1 MNSKHL
7 VVLVTTPTSE
17 VAQEIANKLVSD
29 KLAACVNILPEIMS
43 IYTWDGEICE
53 DSEILLII
61 KTRADLFE
69 ALSAQVQTLHP
80 YEVPEVIALPITTG
94 SEKYL
99 HWINASTRQHK

>member
-1 MNSKHL
+1 MDSKHL
-7 VVLVTTPTSE
+7 VVLVTVPSTE

-29 KLAACVNILPEIMS
+29 KLAACVNILPRMMS

-61 KTRADLFE
+61 KTQTNLFE
-69 ALSAQVQTLHP
+69 TLSAQVQKIHP

-99 HWINASTRQHK
+99 NWITAVTR